1 MNLYKKSIK
10 VEEKITP
17 IEPPETLVFQNSKT
31 GQSFKSLLKFCTHR
45 TPLCEQHCY
54 ACRGPISWEKS
65 IRKAIAVRQWIEQ
78 NGIEIS
84 AKRMA
89 TEIYYCGIFR
99 WMDRGDFDP
108 LTVRLANRIA
118 ELRPDVSYS
127 AFSRNLDALLA
138 LNPKIKRTYSIDN
151 TSLDTICKVPKSI
164 QIAFMKTDTSTEIP
178 KRIQIV
184 FPINHRKSLL
194 GDPRDCSFFK
204 DKRVKCAVCR
214 RCF

>member
-1 MNLYKKSIK
+1 MNLYQISIK
-10 VEEKITP
+10 VEKRIIP
-17 IEPPETLVFQNSKT
+17 IDPPDKLVFQNSKT

-65 IRKAIAVRQWIEQ
+65 IRKAKAVRQWIEG
-78 NGIEIS
+78 NGIEVS
-84 AKRMA
+84 SKRMA
-89 TEIYYCGIFR
+89 TEIHYGGIFR

-108 LTVRLANRIA
+108 LTVLLANRVA
-118 ELRPDVSYS
+118 ELRPDVYYS

-138 LNPKIKRTYSIDN
+138 LNPKIRRTFSVDN
-151 TSLDTICKVPKSI
+151 TSLDTRSKVPKSI
-164 QIAFMKTDTSTEIP
+164 QIAFIKTMPTEIP